1 MRVKSTQPPGFAADL
16 IGSRAYLGFNYLER
30 SKCQIPKSEEMIEGI
45 LAGSPFRSEPQVGK
59 PPLPQQLAHM
69 ARKQATGRGGA
80 TCIKPRSCRL
90 QPRRGC
96 ENLGR
101 HARLRIVCAA
111 SRGFSP

>member
-69 ARKQATGRGGA
+69 ARKQATGRGGG
-80 TCIKPRSCRL
+80 RL
-90 QPRRGC
+90 ASSHALVASSHNADVKILADMLGC
-96 ENLGR
+96 E
-101 HARLRIVCAA
+101 
-111 SRGFSP
+111 

>member
-69 ARKQATGRGGA
+69 ARKQATGRGGGDLHQA
-80 TCIKPRSCRL
+80 TL
-90 QPRRGC
+90 
-96 ENLGR
+96 L
-101 HARLRIVCAA
+101 
-111 SRGFSP
+111 SPPATTRM